1 MVQAQPNGTNAVQQ
15 DPLEL
20 ECDRLSETVDNFLYQ
35 RIRWDRVEG
44 PLLAKLVQL
53 AHATFEGRPDF
64 ELAEEGATAELKRFV
79 LKVHSN
85 RVVAIKMWLANG
97 RALLDVEQ
105 IERSKYKV
113 AASEPVSIAFDGVDE
128 TWMTQ
133 AMQGALARV
142 HNPEAQA

>member
-1 MVQAQPNGTNAVQQ
+1 MPQ

-44 PLLAKLVQL
+44 PMLAKLSQL
-53 AHATFEGRPDF
+53 ARASFDSRPDF
-64 ELAEEGATAELKRFV
+64 ELAEEGATADIKRFV

-85 RVVAIKMWLANG
+85 RVVAIKMWLADG
-97 RALLDVEQ
+97 RALLDIEQ

-113 AASEPVSIAFDGVDE
+113 TAAEPVSATFDEVDE
-128 TWMTQ
+128 AWMAQ
-133 AMQGALARV
+133 AMQSALSRV
-142 HNPEAQA
+142 QNPEG

>member
-1 MVQAQPNGTNAVQQ
+1 MQQ

-20 ECDRLSETVDNFLYQ
+20 ECDRLSETVDSFLYQ

-44 PLLAKLVQL
+44 PMLAKLSQL
-53 AHATFEGRPDF
+53 ARTTFESRPDF
-64 ELAEEGATAELKRFV
+64 DLAEEGATTDLKRFV

-97 RALLDVEQ
+97 RAWLDIEQ

-113 AASEPVSIAFDGVDE
+113 AASEPLSVAFDGVDE
-128 TWMTQ
+128 AWMAQ
-133 AMQGALARV
+133 AMRAALARV
-142 HNPEAQA
+142 HKPEA

>member
-1 MVQAQPNGTNAVQQ
+1 MQQ

-20 ECDRLSETVDNFLYQ
+20 ECDRLSETVDTFLYQ

-44 PLLAKLVQL
+44 PMLAKLSQL
-53 AHATFEGRPDF
+53 ANATFEGRPDF
-64 ELAEEGATAELKRFV
+64 ELAEEGATADLKRFV

-97 RALLDVEQ
+97 RALLDIEE

-113 AASEPVSIAFDGVDE
+113 AASEPLSVAFDGVDE
-128 TWMTQ
+128 AWMAQ
-133 AMQGALARV
+133 AMQAALARV
-142 HNPEAQA
+142 HKPEA

>member
-1 MVQAQPNGTNAVQQ
+1 MQL

-44 PLLAKLVQL
+44 PLLAKLTQL
-53 AHATFEGRPDF
+53 ARATFDNRPDF
-64 ELAEEGATAELKRFV
+64 ELAEEGATADLKRFV

-85 RVVAIKMWLANG
+85 RIVAISMWLSNG

-113 AASEPVSIAFDGVDE
+113 AAADPVSVTFDGVDE
-128 TWMTQ
+128 EWMSR
-133 AMQGALARV
+133 AMQSVLARV
-142 HNPEAQA
+142 HDPDSQAG

>member
-1 MVQAQPNGTNAVQQ
+1 MQQ

-20 ECDRLSETVDNFLYQ
+20 ECDRLSETVDSFLYQ

-44 PLLAKLVQL
+44 PMLAKLSQL
-53 AHATFEGRPDF
+53 ARTTFESRPDF
-64 ELAEEGATAELKRFV
+64 DLAEEGATTDLKRFV

-97 RALLDVEQ
+97 RALLDIEQ

-113 AASEPVSIAFDGVDE
+113 AASEPLSVAFDGVDE
-128 TWMTQ
+128 AWMAQ
-133 AMQGALARV
+133 AMRAALARV
-142 HNPEAQA
+142 HKPEA